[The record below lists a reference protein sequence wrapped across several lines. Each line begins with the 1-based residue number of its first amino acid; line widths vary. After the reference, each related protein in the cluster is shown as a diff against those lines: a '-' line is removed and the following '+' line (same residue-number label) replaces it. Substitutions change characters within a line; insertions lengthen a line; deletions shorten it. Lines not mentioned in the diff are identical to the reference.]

1 MDEDKEKRHKELI
14 QEHEILAVLLRPLNC
29 VGNLDLGDDTLSYL
43 HPTIRALIPPLTTDD
58 TPPPELDPVDD
69 LRRDVLEALLILT
82 RSDVG
87 ESEMTS
93 TRNVLPLMESHYGSE
108 LEVDLTKLNQ
118 YVTGSLIIAS
128 DDSEEEGDMDFT
140 EAVKNFKPGFM

>member
-1 MDEDKEKRHKELI
+1 M
-14 QEHEILAVLLRPLNC
+14 
-29 VGNLDLGDDTLSYL
+29 SS
-43 HPTIRALIPPLTTDD
+43 DD
-58 TPPPELDPVDD
+58 TPDPELDPVDD

-93 TRNVLPLMESHYGSE
+93 TRNVLPLMESHYEAE